1 MLPNKKRNA
10 INNLSSLLH
19 PNGHAR
25 SRLISTKWISN
36 SNEFQI
42 ITLSLKGNFY
52 ISILKAFKI
61 EINRSLSLIE
71 TYLRYTEQGLEGLK
85 NCTGATLIAARR
97 GFCLFFHT
105 MKHTIYILVY
115 RLYIEY
121 LRNPVWTTA
130 YFAFI
135 RYCVL
140 FLSAA

>member
-1 MLPNKKRNA
+1 MDMPDLGLFLP
-10 INNLSSLLH
+10 
-19 PNGHAR
+19 
-25 SRLISTKWISN
+25 
-36 SNEFQI
+36 NEFQI
-42 ITLSLKGNFY
+42 QMNFKVLLFY

-97 GFCLFFHT
+97 GLCLFFHT

-121 LRNPVWTTA
+121 VRNPV
-130 YFAFI
+130 
-135 RYCVL
+135 
-140 FLSAA
+140 